1 MMALRIKK
9 RRSKCEEGA
18 PDYMLTYG
26 DMVTLLLV
34 FFVTMFSLN
43 DIIVKE
49 NILKIVSASFTGSG
63 FFKGGKTLDINKLS
77 YLSNSF
83 MSLPSSQ
90 KNKQASQ
97 ASKNKSII
105 EFIEKIQSNRVIVRQ
120 HEQGVIVSLLADA
133 FFDSAS
139 AEVKLDDN
147 RETIQKIASFI
158 GFLDNQGYNFKI
170 EGHTDSVDV
179 DINGIWKS
187 NWQLSSARAVNML
200 EQILNYTDQSKIKSI
215 ESKFEVSGFASSRP
229 VATDNTPEGRA
240 YNRRIDIL
248 ITSDASLS
256 STKGINQ

>member
-1 MMALRIKK
+1 MVFRARKK
-9 RRSKCEEGA
+9 RTKCEEGS
-18 PDYMLTYG
+18 PEYMLTYG

-43 DIIVKE
+43 DIIFKE
-49 NILKIVSASFTGSG
+49 NVLKIMSASFTGSG
-63 FFKGGKTLDINKLS
+63 FFRGGKTLDINKLS
-77 YLSNSF
+77 YLSNNF
-83 MSLPSSQ
+83 MSLPSAE

-97 ASKNKSII
+97 ASKNKSMI
-105 EFIEKIQSNRVIVRQ
+105 EFIEKIQSNKVVVKH

-170 EGHTDSVDV
+170 EGHTDNVNV
-179 DINGIWKS
+179 NINGIWKS
-187 NWQLSSARAVNML
+187 NWELSSARAVNML
-200 EQILNYTDQSKIKSI
+200 EQILNYTDQSRLKSI
-215 ESKFEVSGFASSRP
+215 ESKFEVSGFAGSRP
-229 VATDNTPEGRA
+229 VATDDTPEGRA

-248 ITSDASLS
+248 ITSNASLS
-256 STKGINQ
+256 SAKSIEQ

>member
-1 MMALRIKK
+1 MIFKTKK
-9 RRSKCEEGA
+9 KRSKCEEGGA
-18 PDYMLTYG
+18 PEYMVTYG

-43 DIIVKE
+43 DVIVRE
-49 NILKIVSASFTGSG
+49 NVLKIMSASFTGSG
-63 FFKGGKTLDINKLS
+63 FFKGGKTLDIDKLS

-83 MSLPSSQ
+83 MSLPSTA

-97 ASKNKSII
+97 AAKNKSII
-105 EFIEKIQSNRVIVRQ
+105 EFVEKIQSNKVVVRQ
-120 HEQGVIVSLLADA
+120 HERGVIVSLLADA

-147 RETIQKIASFI
+147 RDVIQKIASFI

-170 EGHTDSVDV
+170 EGHTDNVDV
-179 DINGIWKS
+179 NINGIWKS
-187 NWQLSSARAVNML
+187 NWELSSARAVNML
-200 EQILNYTDQSKIKSI
+200 EQILNYTDHSKIKSI
-215 ESKFEVSGFASSRP
+215 ESKFEVSGFAGSRP
-229 VATDNTPEGRA
+229 VATDDTPEGRA

-256 STKGINQ
+256 FAKGIKQ

>member
-1 MMALRIKK
+1 MMALRVRKK
-9 RRSKCEEGA
+9 RSKCEEGA

-43 DIIVKE
+43 DIILKE
-49 NILKIVSASFTGSG
+49 NVLKIMSASFTGSG
-63 FFKGGKTLDINKLS
+63 FFKGGKTLDVNKLS

-83 MSLPSSQ
+83 MSLPSTE

-97 ASKNKSII
+97 VSKNKSII
-105 EFIEKIQSNRVIVRQ
+105 EFVEKIQSNKVIVRE
-120 HEQGVIVSLLADA
+120 HERGVVVSLLADA

-158 GFLDNQGYNFKI
+158 GFLDNQSYNFKI
-170 EGHTDSVDV
+170 EGHTDNVDV
-179 DINGIWKS
+179 NINGIWKS
-187 NWQLSSARAVNML
+187 NWELSSARAVNML
-200 EQILNYTDQSKIKSI
+200 EQILNYTDQSKIQSI
-215 ESKFEVSGFASSRP
+215 ESKFEVSGFAGSKP
-229 VATDNTPEGRA
+229 VATDDTPEGRA

-256 STKGINQ
+256 SAKGINE